1 MTALAPEPAIERLVD
16 GNRRFLSRTHD
27 DSKQASRLFNA
38 GLAEGQ
44 RPFAIVVGC
53 SDSRTPVEILFD
65 EGFGDLFVVRV
76 AGPVVA
82 PSIIGSVEFA
92 ASTFGTRLVVVLG
105 HTQCGAIRASMNV
118 LRTGDRP
125 ESRNIRAI
133 TDRIIPHIRGVVR
146 NPGTMTEDQ
155 IERAAMRCKVEGCAD
170 ELRHGSRLLEDLV
183 LAGQV
188 AVVGA
193 DYDLQTGQVDFFDGL
208 PVERQARR

>member
-1 MTALAPEPAIERLVD
+1 MQSGGR
-16 GNRRFLSRTHD
+16 
-27 DSKQASRLFNA
+27 RLFDA
-38 GLAEGQ
+38 GQVEGQ

-53 SDSRTPVEILFD
+53 SDSRTPVEIIFD

-82 PSIIGSVEFA
+82 PSIVGSVEFA

-105 HTQCGAIRASMNV
+105 HTGCGAIRASMNV

-133 TDRIIPHIRGVVR
+133 TDRIVPQIRGIVR
-146 NPGTMTEDQ
+146 NPGTMTEAQ

-170 ELRHGSRLLEDLV
+170 DLRHGSQLLEELV

-193 DYDLQTGQVDFFDGL
+193 DYDLETGQVDVFDGL
-208 PVERQARR
+208 PLEHQRSRRPTVPPM